1 MQPRPPPSPGTASLS
16 RSLRKQRAKLGLDT
30 VQSTPFSPLP
40 SFLFEEEFNI
50 TSFSLPTAS
59 PTASPPLS
67 APSSPP
73 RSPENNQHLPDL
85 LLSSSNSSFQR
96 TPENNQ
102 HLPDLLLSSSN
113 SSFQRKPAFLTVPTI
128 NDKLGLNLL
137 RLAEK
142 KNNGHQT
149 TTELDSDWS
158 IHSCRSTTS
167 EVEDRQP
174 RDEERSLL
182 FNTFTSSGG
191 GARAP
196 QRHRRPPRVQRPP
209 PVVEPYFAKNGNV
222 EHVRDTS
229 RAILNN
235 IRVGLETF
243 NYKPNEY
250 IDAPPPGQ
258 VTRICFDCTVHEF
271 FCFVFVLCAQTH
283 HCALTMLLLS
293 VVGCGFG
300 LWLISLIAGVS
311 SLVQALL
318 ALIHTL
324 TGPVQQLMLS
334 SYNILVKNAFV
345 DQQFIN
351 ERLMPLGIFSDPTG
365 TDTTTPAANDSARL
379 ATATSLLHTEAVV
392 LLAQKNRHAMQ
403 LQQEWLGKQQASQ
416 QKLEQM
422 QDKVDA
428 LLKKESMLKQQLTQL
443 LRTEGSTATERTSLM
458 KQEIKLKNDLKHAR

>member
-59 PTASPPLS
+59 PPLS

-73 RSPENNQHLPDL
+73 RS
-85 LLSSSNSSFQR
+85 
-96 TPENNQ
+96 PENNQ

-293 VVGCGFG
+293 VVGLVCG
-300 LWLISLIAGVS
+300 
-311 SLVQALL
+311 
-318 ALIHTL
+318 
-324 TGPVQQLMLS
+324 
-334 SYNILVKNAFV
+334 
-345 DQQFIN
+345 
-351 ERLMPLGIFSDPTG
+351 
-365 TDTTTPAANDSARL
+365 
-379 ATATSLLHTEAVV
+379 
-392 LLAQKNRHAMQ
+392 
-403 LQQEWLGKQQASQ
+403 
-416 QKLEQM
+416 
-422 QDKVDA
+422 
-428 LLKKESMLKQQLTQL
+428 
-443 LRTEGSTATERTSLM
+443 
-458 KQEIKLKNDLKHAR
+458 

>member
-59 PTASPPLS
+59 PPLS

-73 RSPENNQHLPDL
+73 RS
-85 LLSSSNSSFQR
+85 
-96 TPENNQ
+96 PENNQ

-271 FCFVFVLCAQTH
+271 VCFVFFCAQTH

-458 KQEIKLKNDLKHAR
+458 KQEVKLKNDLKHAR

>member
-96 TPENNQ
+96 
-102 HLPDLLLSSSN
+102 
-113 SSFQRKPAFLTVPTI
+113 KPAFLTVPTI

-142 KNNGHQT
+142 KNNGHQN

-271 FCFVFVLCAQTH
+271 FCFVFFFVCTNTSLRTNNVIVIC
-283 HCALTMLLLS
+283 CGLWVWFVVDFFDCWGLLS
-293 VVGCGFG
+293 
-300 LWLISLIAGVS
+300 
-311 SLVQALL
+311 
-318 ALIHTL
+318 
-324 TGPVQQLMLS
+324 
-334 SYNILVKNAFV
+334 
-345 DQQFIN
+345 
-351 ERLMPLGIFSDPTG
+351 
-365 TDTTTPAANDSARL
+365 
-379 ATATSLLHTEAVV
+379 
-392 LLAQKNRHAMQ
+392 
-403 LQQEWLGKQQASQ
+403 
-416 QKLEQM
+416 
-422 QDKVDA
+422 
-428 LLKKESMLKQQLTQL
+428 
-443 LRTEGSTATERTSLM
+443 RTSFIGLDTYIDGTSATIDAFFLQHLGE
-458 KQEIKLKNDLKHAR
+458 KCLCRPTIYQ